1 MDSCVRNG
9 YYEEALELSSYVHR
23 LEKKLSNIPII
34 QNIVEVVQSSTQLML
49 SQLLQQL
56 RSAIQL
62 PACLRVIG
70 YLRRLDMFSESELR
84 IKVFPLISNKMEVM
98 YRRACIFLKK
108 LNLAQLLHYRA
119 AVHTLPLFWLHEWV
133 LHTFMYAHK
142 FYMVT
147 QVKITRQWKSTLVWS
162 YVEFGA
168 TWQRI
173 WEIVL
178 NCSKYCTTN
187 CSYTVHWNSIYTKQ
201 YLCLQGCIFFSAAL
215 LALHWP
221 SLPWFSTL
229 QMKRELEPIYIQR
242 LFLGSLLGTYLSHKS
257 LRELTRSSFRLCF

>member
-84 IKVFPLISNKMEVM
+84 IKVFPLISSKMEVKM
-98 YRRACIFLKK
+98 
-108 LNLAQLLHYRA
+108 NLAQLLCYRA

-142 FYMVT
+142 FYVVT

-187 CSYTVHWNSIYTKQ
+187 CSYTVHWNSVYT
-201 YLCLQGCIFFSAAL
+201 LNNISASRAVYSFL
-215 LALHWP
+215 LHSWHYTGP
-221 SLPWFSTL
+221 
-229 QMKRELEPIYIQR
+229 
-242 LFLGSLLGTYLSHKS
+242 LFLDSPLYKWKGNWSQYTSSDCFWDHYWGHACPISLCGS
-257 LRELTRSSFRLCF
+257 

>member
-98 YRRACIFLKK
+98 YRRACINVHFLKK
-108 LNLAQLLHYRA
+108 LNLTQLLRYRA

-142 FYMVT
+142 FYVVT

-187 CSYTVHWNSIYTKQ
+187 CSYTVHWNSVYT
-201 YLCLQGCIFFSAAL
+201 LNNISASRAVYSFL
-215 LALHWP
+215 LHSWHYTGP
-221 SLPWFSTL
+221 
-229 QMKRELEPIYIQR
+229 
-242 LFLGSLLGTYLSHKS
+242 LFLDSPLYKWKGNWSQYASSDCFWDHYWGHACPISLCGS
-257 LRELTRSSFRLCF
+257 

>member
-98 YRRACIFLKK
+98 YRRACINVHFLKQ
-108 LNLAQLLHYRA
+108 LNLTQLLRYRA

-142 FYMVT
+142 FYVVT

-187 CSYTVHWNSIYTKQ
+187 CSYTVHWNSVYTLTISLPPGL
-201 YLCLQGCIFFSAAL
+201 YILFCCTPGIT
-215 LALHWP
+215 LALS
-221 SLPWFSTL
+221 SLILHSTNE
-229 QMKRELEPIYIQR
+229 K
-242 LFLGSLLGTYLSHKS
+242 GTGANIHPAIVSGII
-257 LRELTRSSFRLCF
+257 TGDMPVP